1 MRILHTADW
10 HIGKTLYDY
19 SLLEDQEYWAKGLF
33 SLMKEEKIQ
42 LLLISGDLY
51 DRAVPSASAV
61 SLLDWI
67 FCTITQEMGIP
78 ICAISGNH
86 DSPERL
92 QFGSRL
98 LARQGLYL
106 KTNYQKEWE
115 QETFSDEWGPLNL
128 WFLPY
133 TDHLS
138 LQKDFPDR
146 SIHSAEDAYAVW
158 SCFNHPRISSNER
171 NIVLAHGFFADFAP
185 EQKPQERAVQQKET
199 LFTEAETLVGTI
211 DLASCRHFD
220 CFDYAALG
228 HIHHA
233 QTLGNGT
240 ARYAGSPLKYSIAES
255 RQEKSVTLLEI
266 RKKGEIRVEARQIP
280 TLRNLREITG
290 PFENLC
296 AVAAEC
302 TQERE
307 DYVAIRLTDQE
318 RVVNPMRCLREV
330 FPHILEM
337 RFVEQQ
343 GAPSVS
349 SLSSPSLQ
357 PIERLKE
364 FYHQVSGG
372 VKLTPSQLA
381 LAQKVFREAELEE
394 VAPLC
399 GLSD

>member
-33 SLMKEEKIQ
+33 SLLKEEKIQ

-51 DRAVPSASAV
+51 DRSVPSTPAV

-92 QFGSRL
+92 QFGSKL

-106 KTNYQKEWE
+106 KTNYKKEWE
-115 QETFSDEWGPLNL
+115 REVFSDEWGPLNL

-133 TDHLS
+133 TDHLL
-138 LQKDFPDR
+138 LQKDFPDH

-158 SCFNHPRISSNER
+158 SCFNHSQISSNER
-171 NIVLAHGFFADFAP
+171 NIVLAHGFFADFAV
-185 EQKPQERAVQQKET
+185 EQKPQAKTAQQHGT

-211 DLASCRHFD
+211 DLASCRYFD

-228 HIHHA
+228 HLHRA
-233 QTLGNGT
+233 QTLGNGI

-266 RKKGEIRVEARQIP
+266 RKKGEIQIEARQIP
-280 TLRNLREITG
+280 PLRNLREITG
-290 PFENLC
+290 PFEKLC
-296 AVAAEC
+296 AVAAES

-307 DYVAIRLTDQE
+307 DYVAVRLTDQE
-318 RVVNPMRCLREV
+318 RVIEPMKRLREI

-337 RFVEQQ
+337 QFLERQ
-343 GAPSVS
+343 GISSVS
-349 SLSSPSLQ
+349 SLSNPSLP

-364 FYHQVSGG
+364 FYRQVSGG
-372 VKLTPSQLA
+372 IELTPPQIT
-381 LAQKVFREAELEE
+381 LAQKVFREAEQEE
-394 VAPLC
+394 ATPLC